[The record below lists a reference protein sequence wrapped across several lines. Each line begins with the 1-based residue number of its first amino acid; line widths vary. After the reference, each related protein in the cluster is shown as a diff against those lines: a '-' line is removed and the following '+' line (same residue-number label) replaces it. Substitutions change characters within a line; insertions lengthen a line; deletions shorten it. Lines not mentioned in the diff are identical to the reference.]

1 MTFLELQNYIL
12 QTRKARRGVSNRRDY
27 FEDADTNTEQ
37 FYNALYR
44 KALDIANR
52 VVKHYDETGR
62 LNSKEK
68 IAVTFGED
76 VKKQNA
82 KQESDNLFTE
92 NFARQEN
99 DILRKRIKH
108 LQSEN
113 EALKKQLADFQSKFT
128 HGGRK
133 GYGDDM
139 TTEVKSARDNGET
152 WRGLSKRLG
161 ISPTTAQKLYQ
172 K

>member
-1 MTFLELQNYIL
+1 MTFLELQNYIV

-27 FEDADTNTEQ
+27 FEDADTDTEQ
-37 FYNALYR
+37 FYNALYQ
-44 KALDIANR
+44 KVLDIANR

-62 LNSKEK
+62 LNPNEK

-99 DILRKRIKH
+99 DILRKRIGH

-113 EALKKQLADFQSKFT
+113 EALKKQLAEVISKFT
-128 HGGRK
+128 RGGRK

-139 TTEVKSARDNGET
+139 IQKVRFARDNGET
-152 WRGLSKRLG
+152 WRGLAKRLG
-161 ISPTTAQKLYQ
+161 ISPTTAQKLYR